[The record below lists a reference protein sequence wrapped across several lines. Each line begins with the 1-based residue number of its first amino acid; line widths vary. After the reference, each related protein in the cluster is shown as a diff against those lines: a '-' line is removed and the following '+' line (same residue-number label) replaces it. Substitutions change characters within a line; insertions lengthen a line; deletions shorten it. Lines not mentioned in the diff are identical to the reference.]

1 MTRATQA
8 VFDVSALI
16 ELIGTKRWAARMGE
30 LAREAACGQRLGRAM
45 AQRHVIEA
53 MLERFRRAAPAKPT
67 SVDRAVATFA
77 TDVMRVWGTLSGTG
91 RLGLRAALGRGLT
104 GAGTFAEV
112 FHLLRTA
119 RLQRARGFDVRFAG
133 WEDGTPFDL
142 LLSRDGAE
150 AEIACDTVSAEDG
163 RDLSRG
169 AWVRLVDRIDPDL
182 QTWLA
187 SHPGRYLLKITLP
200 QGLREQD
207 PCLVDGEGATRP
219 DALAVLHERIRGM
232 LARSQRADQDE
243 AVVLRL
249 DPLMLAAAQADE
261 LGLLPSLRREFGHEA
276 HLAVTTAG
284 NGVFV
289 MAARAGRQDEVASA
303 VRRRLAVLAPTRLT
317 GTRPGILALLIED
330 TDRAEWRFLRDR
342 LVLEGEARQF
352 LTTPEARGVVAVTCA
367 SRLELLDDDAASDL
381 ADGELR
387 FRNPGHPAAKT
398 AALSAAVA
406 STI

>member
-1 MTRATQA
+1 
-8 VFDVSALI
+8 
-16 ELIGTKRWAARMGE
+16 MGE

-53 MLERFRRAAPAKPT
+53 TLERFRRAAPAKPT

-77 TDVMRVWGTLSGTG
+77 TDVMRVWATLSGTG

-207 PCLVDGEGATRP
+207 PCQVDGEGAARP